1 MSEASSP
8 DFLQQPVTAL
18 RGVGDALAE
27 KLARLGIMRVEDLL
41 FHLPLRYQDRTRI
54 YPIAELKVGQEVLVE
69 GEIESTEVVLRG
81 RRMMLCHISDGTGI
95 LTLRF
100 FHFTTAQKQSLRQG
114 VPIRCFGE
122 VRQAGFKLEMA
133 HPEYRLLSATHPEP
147 IENTLTPTYPAT
159 EGLQQRSLRR
169 LIEIALEHVDEL
181 PDLLPERVVERHGFP
196 QLGEVLSLLHKPQGG
211 TPSPALPLS
220 GEGAR
225 GRAPSDSSPDK
236 GRLGRVSSRLVF
248 EELLAHQL
256 GVQQAR
262 HELQQVQAPAM
273 QDTNRYWQQLLR
285 SLPFAP
291 TDAQN
296 RVIGEITQDL
306 QQGIPMNRLVQGDV
320 GSGKTLVAVAAALH
334 AIANG
339 FQVAL
344 MAPTEL
350 LAEQHYQ
357 NLTRW
362 LEPLG
367 LETVFISGNQTPRQR
382 RRKVENL
389 LLGIGH
395 IAVGTHALF
404 QRTVEFLQLGLIIID
419 EQHRFG
425 VHQRMSLREKGK
437 QGDNYPHQLVMT
449 ATPIPRTLAM
459 TAYGDLDYSVIDELP
474 PGRTPITTVALSNE
488 RRDDVIGRIAAAC
501 CEGRQAYWV
510 CTLIEESEALQCETA
525 EDTAALL
532 RERLPHVEVGL
543 VHGRLHGSEKESIM
557 RQFKQ
562 GEIQLLVATTVIEVG
577 VDVPNASLMIIE
589 NAERFGLSQLHQLRG
604 RVGRGSTASSCVLLY
619 QNPLG
624 KTARKRLDAMRNS
637 TDGFVIADIDLEL
650 RGPGE
655 VLGTRQT
662 GDVRLRIA
670 SLLRDQHLLPA
681 VQVAAREIVAN
692 YPERVKLLT
701 KRWLQQPDGDTATRF
716 FQS

>member
-1 MSEASSP
+1 MSEPNTP
-8 DFLQQPVTAL
+8 DFLQQPVTTL

-27 KLARLGIMRVEDLL
+27 KLARLGIVRVADLL
-41 FHLPLRYQDRTRI
+41 FHLPMRYQDRTRI
-54 YPIAELKVGQEVLVE
+54 YPIASLKVGQEVLVE
-69 GEIESTEVVLRG
+69 GEIDSTEVVNRG
-81 RRMMLCHISDGTGI
+81 RTMLLCHLNDGSGI

-100 FHFTTAQKQSLRQG
+100 FHFTAAQKHSLRKG
-114 VPIRCFGE
+114 VLLRCFGE

-133 HPEYRLLSATHPEP
+133 HPECHYLNPDNPEP
-147 IENTLTPTYPAT
+147 IANTLTPTYPTT

-169 LIEIALEHVDEL
+169 LIDLALAHVEKL
-181 PDLLPERVVERHGFP
+181 PDLLPDSVLRQNPFPPLGHILSQLHTPPAGSTVEGMRPH
-196 QLGEVLSLLHKPQGG
+196 
-211 TPSPALPLS
+211 
-220 GEGAR
+220 
-225 GRAPSDSSPDK
+225 
-236 GRLGRVSSRLVF
+236 RLIF

-262 HELQQVQAPAM
+262 HDLQQVQAPALLEP
-273 QDTNRYWQQLLR
+273 NHYWQKLLR
-285 SLPFAP
+285 ALPFAP
-291 TDAQN
+291 TAAQN
-296 RVIGEITQDL
+296 RVIGEISHDL

-339 FQVAL
+339 YQVAL

-367 LETVFISGNQTPRQR
+367 VETVFISGNQTPRQR

-437 QGDNYPHQLVMT
+437 QGDHYPHQLVMT

-488 RRDDVIGRIAAAC
+488 RRDEVIERIAAAC
-501 CEGRQAYWV
+501 REGRQVYWV
-510 CTLIEESEALQCETA
+510 CTLIEESEALQCEAAEVTA
-525 EDTAALL
+525 GLL

-562 GEIQLLVATTVIEVG
+562 GDIQLLVATTVIEVG

-589 NAERFGLSQLHQLRG
+589 NAERMGLAQLHQLRG
-604 RVGRGSTASSCVLLY
+604 RVGRGSVASSCVLLY
-619 QNPLG
+619 QAPLG
-624 KTARKRLDAMRNS
+624 KTARKRLDAMRNT

-670 SLLRDQHLLPA
+670 SLLRDQHWLPA
-681 VQVAAREIVAN
+681 VQAAAREVVAK
-692 YPERVKLLT
+692 YPERVELLT
-701 KRWLQQPDGDTATRF
+701 RRWLQQEDGETATRF

>member
-1 MSEASSP
+1 MTEAAAP

-18 RGVGDALAE
+18 RGVGDAVAE
-27 KLARLGIMRVEDLL
+27 KLVRLGILRVADLL

-54 YPIAELKVGQEVLVE
+54 YPIASLQIGQEVLVE
-69 GEIESTEVVLRG
+69 GEIESTEVVQRG
-81 RRMMLCHISDGTGI
+81 RTMLLCHLNDGSGT

-100 FHFTTAQKQSLRQG
+100 FHFTSAQKYSLRKG
-114 VPIRCFGE
+114 VLLRCFGE
-122 VRQAGFKLEMA
+122 VRQAGMKLEMA
-133 HPEYRLLSATHPEP
+133 HPECHYLKADDPEP
-147 IENTLTPTYPAT
+147 IANTLTPTYPTT

-169 LIEIALEHVDEL
+169 LIDLALEHVEEL
-181 PDLLPERVVERHGFP
+181 PDLLPESVLKQHRFPPLAHELRKLHTPPSGSTVEGMRP
-196 QLGEVLSLLHKPQGG
+196 Y
-211 TPSPALPLS
+211 
-220 GEGAR
+220 
-225 GRAPSDSSPDK
+225 
-236 GRLGRVSSRLVF
+236 RLIF

-262 HELQQVQAPAM
+262 HELKQVQAHTMPE
-273 QDTNRYWQQLLR
+273 TNHYWRQLLR
-285 SLPFAP
+285 TLPFAP
-291 TDAQN
+291 TGAQN
-296 RVIGEITQDL
+296 RVIDEITTDL
-306 QQGIPMNRLVQGDV
+306 QQTVPMNRLVQGDV

-339 FQVAL
+339 FQVAM

-357 NLTRW
+357 NLVRW

-367 LETVFISGNQTPRQR
+367 VETVYISGNQTPRQR

-425 VHQRMSLREKGK
+425 VHQRMALREKGK
-437 QGDNYPHQLVMT
+437 QGEHYPHQLVMT

-474 PGRTPITTVALSNE
+474 PGRTPITTVALNNE
-488 RRDDVIGRIAAAC
+488 RRDEVIERISAAC
-501 CEGRQAYWV
+501 REGRQVYWV
-510 CTLIEESEALQCETA
+510 CTLIEESEALQCEAA
-525 EDTAALL
+525 EVTAAMLH
-532 RERLPHVEVGL
+532 ERLPHVAVGL
-543 VHGRLHGSEKESIM
+543 VHGRLHGSEKESMM
-557 RQFKQ
+557 RQFKL

-577 VDVPNASLMIIE
+577 VDVPNASLMVIE
-589 NAERFGLSQLHQLRG
+589 NAERMGLSQLHQLRG
-604 RVGRGSTASSCVLLY
+604 RVGRGSVASSCVLLY
-619 QNPLG
+619 QHPLG
-624 KTARKRLDAMRNS
+624 KTARKRLDAMRTT
-637 TDGFVIADIDLEL
+637 TDGFMIADIDLEL

-681 VQVAAREIVAN
+681 VQAVARDVVAQ
-692 YPERVKLLT
+692 YPERVEALT
-701 KRWLQQPDGDTATRF
+701 QRWLQQPDGETATQF

>member
-1 MSEASSP
+1 MSSHEN
-8 DFLQQPVTAL
+8 LNILEQPVTAL
-18 RGVGDALAE
+18 RGVGDAVAE
-27 KLARLGIMRVEDLL
+27 KLTRLGIVRVMDLL
-41 FHLPLRYQDRTRI
+41 FHLPMRYQDRTRI
-54 YPIAELKVGQEVLVE
+54 YPIASLKVGQEVVVE
-69 GEIESTEVVLRG
+69 GTVETTEVVQRG
-81 RRMMLCHISDGTGI
+81 RTMLLCHIHDGSGA

-100 FHFTTAQKQSLRQG
+100 FHFTTGQKHSLAKG
-114 VPIRCFGE
+114 VRLRCFGE
-122 VRQAGFKLEMA
+122 IRQAGFKLEIA
-133 HPEYRLLSATHPEP
+133 HPEYRLLNGNAPP
-147 IENTLTPTYPAT
+147 ALENTLTPTYPT
-159 EGLQQRSLRR
+159 TDGLQQRGLRK
-169 LIEIALEHVDEL
+169 LIDLALEHAHDL
-181 PDLLPERVVERHGFP
+181 PDLLPSKVVRLHQFP
-196 QLGEVLSLLHKPQGG
+196 PLADCLHLLHNPPAGYTVEAMRPQ
-211 TPSPALPLS
+211 
-220 GEGAR
+220 
-225 GRAPSDSSPDK
+225 
-236 GRLGRVSSRLVF
+236 RLVF

-262 HELQQVQAPAM
+262 HELQQVQAHAM
-273 QDTNRYWQQLLR
+273 LENNHYWQALLQ

-291 TDAQN
+291 TQAQA
-296 RVIGEITQDL
+296 RVIDEIRHDL
-306 QQGIPMNRLVQGDV
+306 HQTTPMNRLVQGDV

-357 NLTRW
+357 NLQHW

-367 LETVFISGNQTPRQR
+367 LETVFISGTQTPRQR

-404 QRTVEFLQLGLIIID
+404 QNTVQFLQLGLIIID

-425 VHQRMSLREKGK
+425 VHQRFALREKGK
-437 QGDNYPHQLVMT
+437 QGEHYPHQLVMT

-488 RRDDVIGRIAAAC
+488 RRDEVIERIAIAC
-501 CEGRQAYWV
+501 AEGRQVYWV
-510 CTLIEESEALQCETA
+510 CTLIEESEALQCEAAEKTA
-525 EDTAALL
+525 ETL
-532 RERLPHVEVGL
+532 RERLPHVTVGL
-543 VHGRLHGSEKESIM
+543 VHGKLHASEKERIM
-557 RQFKQ
+557 RTFKL

-577 VDVPNASLMIIE
+577 VDVPNASLMVIE
-589 NAERFGLSQLHQLRG
+589 NAERMGLSQLHQLRG
-604 RVGRGSTASSCVLLY
+604 RVGRGSVASSCVLLY
-619 QNPLG
+619 QAPLG
-624 KTARKRLDAMRNS
+624 KTARKRLDAMRTT
-637 TDGFVIADIDLEL
+637 TDGFKIADIDLEI

-662 GDVRLRIA
+662 GDVRLKVA

-681 VQVAAREIVAN
+681 VQQAAREIVAR
-692 YPERVKLLT
+692 YPERAALLT
-701 KRWLQQPDGDTATRF
+701 QRWLQRVGEDTATRF

>member
-1 MSEASSP
+1 MQHHATDSLL
-8 DFLQQPVTAL
+8 DQPVTAL
-18 RGVGDALAE
+18 RGVGDVLAE
-27 KLARLGIMRVEDLL
+27 KLGKLGILRVVDLL
-41 FHLPLRYQDRTRI
+41 FHLPMRYQDRTCI
-54 YPIAELKVGQEVLVE
+54 YPIANLKVGQEVLVE
-69 GEIESTEVVLRG
+69 GEIDATEVVNRG
-81 RRMMLCHISDGTGI
+81 RTMLLCHINDGSGI

-100 FHFTTAQKQSLRQG
+100 FHFTTAQKHSLRKG
-114 VPIRCFGE
+114 ALLRCFGE

-133 HPEYRLLSATHPEP
+133 HPEYRLVNPDTPEP
-147 IENTLTPTYPAT
+147 IENTLTPTYPTT

-169 LIEIALEHVDEL
+169 LIEMALQQTDVL
-181 PDLLPERVVERHGFP
+181 PDLLPENVVRQYQFP
-196 QLGEVLSLLHKPQGG
+196 PLKAILHMLHTPPSGSTVEGMRPQ
-211 TPSPALPLS
+211 
-220 GEGAR
+220 
-225 GRAPSDSSPDK
+225 
-236 GRLGRVSSRLVF
+236 RLIF

-273 QDTNRYWQQLLR
+273 QEANHYWRKLLR
-285 SLPFAP
+285 ALPFAP

-296 RVIGEITQDL
+296 RVIGEITHDL

-339 FQVAL
+339 YQVAL

-367 LETVFISGNQTPRQR
+367 VETVYISGNQTPRQR

-437 QGDNYPHQLVMT
+437 QGDHYPHQLVMT

-474 PGRTPITTVALSNE
+474 PGRTPITTVAMNNE
-488 RRDDVIGRIAAAC
+488 RRDEVITRIADAC
-501 CEGRQAYWV
+501 REGRQVYWV
-510 CTLIEESEALQCETA
+510 CPLIEESEVLQYEAAEVTA
-525 EDTAALL
+525 TLL
-532 RERLPHVEVGL
+532 RERLPHVAVGL

-562 GEIQLLVATTVIEVG
+562 GNIQLLVATTVIEVG

-589 NAERFGLSQLHQLRG
+589 NAERMGLAQLHQLRG

-619 QNPLG
+619 QAPLG
-624 KTARKRLDAMRNS
+624 KTARKRLDAMRNT

-662 GDVRLRIA
+662 GDVRLRVA
-670 SLLRDQHLLPA
+670 SLLRDQHWLPA
-681 VQVAAREIVAN
+681 VQEAARAIVAQ
-692 YPERVKLLT
+692 YPERVELLT
-701 KRWLQQPDGDTATRF
+701 RRWLQQAGGDTATRF

>member
-1 MSEASSP
+1 MSEPGAP

-27 KLARLGIMRVEDLL
+27 KLARLGILQVADLL

-54 YPIAELKVGQEVLVE
+54 CPIAELKVGQEVLVE
-69 GEIESTEVVLRG
+69 GEIVATEVVNRG
-81 RRMMLCHISDGTGI
+81 RRMLLSHVSDGGGI

-100 FHFTTAQKQSLRQG
+100 FHFTTAQKQSLREG
-114 VPIRCFGE
+114 AAIRCFGE

-133 HPEYRLLSATHPEP
+133 HPEYRLLGSSDPPP

-169 LIEIALEHVDEL
+169 LIEMALQHTDGL
-181 PDLLPERVVERHGFP
+181 PDLLPETIVRRHNFP
-196 QLGEVLSLLHKPQGG
+196 PLQACVQLLHNPPPGS
-211 TPSPALPLS
+211 TV
-220 GEGAR
+220 EGMR
-225 GRAPSDSSPDK
+225 PH
-236 GRLGRVSSRLVF
+236 RLVF

-262 HELQQVQAPAM
+262 HELRQEQAPAM
-273 QDTNRYWQQLLR
+273 REANHYWCQLLR

-291 TDAQN
+291 TAAQN
-296 RVIGEITQDL
+296 RVISEITRDL

-339 FQVAL
+339 YQVAL

-367 LETVFISGNQTPRQR
+367 LETVYISGNQTPRQR

-404 QRTVEFLQLGLIIID
+404 QRTVEFLQLGLVIID

-437 QGDNYPHQLVMT
+437 QGDHYPHQLVMT

-501 CEGRQAYWV
+501 HEGRQAYWV
-510 CTLIEESEALQCETA
+510 CTLIEESETLQCEAAEATA
-525 EDTAALL
+525 SLL
-532 RERLPHVEVGL
+532 RERLPHAEVGL
-543 VHGRLHGSEKESIM
+543 VHGRLHGFEKESIM

-589 NAERFGLSQLHQLRG
+589 NAERLGLAQLHQLRG
-604 RVGRGSTASSCVLLY
+604 RVGRGSAASSCVLLY
-619 QNPLG
+619 QQPLG
-624 KTARKRLDAMRNS
+624 KTARKRLDAMRAT

-670 SLLRDQHLLPA
+670 SLLRDQHWLPA
-681 VQVAAREIVAN
+681 VQVAAREVVAN
-692 YPERVKLLT
+692 YPERVGLLT
-701 KRWLQQPDGDTATRF
+701 RRWLQQENGATATRF

>member
-1 MSEASSP
+1 MQNHATDS
-8 DFLQQPVTAL
+8 FLDKPVTSL
-18 RGVGDALAE
+18 RGVGDALTE
-27 KLARLGIMRVEDLL
+27 KLSRLGILRVVDLL

-54 YPIAELKVGQEVLVE
+54 YPIADLKVGQEVLVE
-69 GEIESTEVVLRG
+69 GEIDSTEVVIRG

-100 FHFTTAQKQSLRQG
+100 FHFSSAQKQSLRTG
-114 VPIRCFGE
+114 APIRCFGE

-133 HPEYRLLSATHPEP
+133 HPEYRLLSSAAPEP
-147 IENTLTPTYPAT
+147 IENTLTPTYPTT

-169 LIEIALEHVDEL
+169 LIEMALQHLHEL
-181 PDLLPERVVERHGFP
+181 PDLLPEHTVRQHRFQPLAESLQMLHNPPPGSAVEGMRP
-196 QLGEVLSLLHKPQGG
+196 Y
-211 TPSPALPLS
+211 
-220 GEGAR
+220 
-225 GRAPSDSSPDK
+225 
-236 GRLGRVSSRLVF
+236 RLIF

-262 HELQQVQAPAM
+262 HEIKQVQAPAM
-273 QDTNRYWQQLLR
+273 QEANHYWQKLLR

-291 TDAQN
+291 TQAQS
-296 RVIGEITQDL
+296 RVIGEITHDL
-306 QQGIPMNRLVQGDV
+306 QQAVPMNRLVQGDV

-357 NLTRW
+357 NLTHW

-367 LETVFISGNQTPRQR
+367 VETVFISGNQTPRQR

-425 VHQRMSLREKGK
+425 VHQRMELREKGK

-488 RRDDVIGRIAAAC
+488 RRDDVIERIAAAC
-501 CEGRQAYWV
+501 CEGRQVYWV
-510 CTLIEESEALQCETA
+510 CTLIEESEILQCEAA
-525 EDTAALL
+525 EVTTELL
-532 RERLPHVEVGL
+532 RERLPDVEIGL
-543 VHGRLHGSEKESIM
+543 VHGRLHASEKESIM
-557 RQFKQ
+557 HSFKT
-562 GEIQLLVATTVIEVG
+562 GHIQLLVATTVIEVG
-577 VDVPNASLMIIE
+577 VDVPNASLMVIE
-589 NAERFGLSQLHQLRG
+589 NAERLGLSQLHQLRG

-619 QNPLG
+619 QPPLG
-624 KTARKRLDAMRNS
+624 KTARKRLDAMRTT

-670 SLLRDQHLLPA
+670 NLLRDQHLLPA
-681 VQVAAREIVAN
+681 VQAAAREIVAK
-692 YPERVKLLT
+692 YPERVELLT
-701 KRWLQQPDGDTATRF
+701 QRWLQQPDGDTATRF

>member
-1 MSEASSP
+1 MQNHAHDS
-8 DFLQQPVTAL
+8 FLDNPVTTL

-27 KLARLGIMRVEDLL
+27 KLARLGILRVADLL

-54 YPIAELKVGQEVLVE
+54 YPISDLKAGQEVLVE
-69 GEIESTEVVLRG
+69 GEIDSTEVVIRG
-81 RRMMLCHISDGTGI
+81 RRMMLCHISDGSGI

-114 VPIRCFGE
+114 APIRCFGE

-133 HPEYRLLSATHPEP
+133 HPEYRLLSTTSPEP
-147 IENTLTPTYPAT
+147 IENTLTPTYPTT

-169 LIEIALEHVDEL
+169 LIEIALEHVAEL
-181 PDLLPERVVERHGFP
+181 PDLLPESILRQHQFPPLANILHQLHTPPSGSTVEGMRP
-196 QLGEVLSLLHKPQGG
+196 Y
-211 TPSPALPLS
+211 
-220 GEGAR
+220 
-225 GRAPSDSSPDK
+225 
-236 GRLGRVSSRLVF
+236 RLIF

-273 QDTNRYWQQLLR
+273 QETNHYWQKLLR
-285 SLPFAP
+285 ALPFAP
-291 TDAQN
+291 TAAQN
-296 RVIGEITQDL
+296 RVIGEITHDL
-306 QQGIPMNRLVQGDV
+306 QQAIPMNRLVQGDV

-367 LETVFISGNQTPRQR
+367 VETVYISGNQTPRQR

-488 RRDDVIGRIAAAC
+488 RRDDVIERISAAC
-501 CEGRQAYWV
+501 REGRQVYWV
-510 CTLIEESEALQCETA
+510 CTLIEESETLQCEAAEVTA
-525 EDTAALL
+525 ELL
-532 RERLPHVEVGL
+532 RERLPHVAVGL

-562 GEIQLLVATTVIEVG
+562 CNIQLLVATTVIEVG
-577 VDVPNASLMIIE
+577 VDVPNASLMVIE
-589 NAERFGLSQLHQLRG
+589 NAERLGLSQLHQLRG

-619 QNPLG
+619 QHPLG
-624 KTARKRLDAMRNS
+624 KTARKRLDAMRTT
-637 TDGFVIADIDLEL
+637 TDGFMIADIDLEL

-681 VQVAAREIVAN
+681 VQVAAREIVAK
-692 YPERVKLLT
+692 YPQRVELLT
-701 KRWLQQPDGDTATRF
+701 RRWLQQPDGDTATRF

>member
-1 MSEASSP
+1 MNEASSP

-54 YPIAELKVGQEVLVE
+54 YPIAELKAGQEVLVE

-114 VPIRCFGE
+114 APIRCFGE

-133 HPEYRLLSATHPEP
+133 HPEYRLLSASNPEP

-181 PDLLPERVVERHGFP
+181 PELLPETVVRQQRFIA
-196 QLGEVLSLLHKPQGG
+196 LGDCLRMLHKPVFN
-211 TPSPALPLS
+211 
-220 GEGAR
+220 GEGVCNTPLQSGQHPMQR
-225 GRAPSDSSPDK
+225 
-236 GRLGRVSSRLVF
+236 RLVF

-557 RQFKQ
+557 RQFKL

-670 SLLRDQHLLPA
+670 SLLRDQHWLPA
-681 VQVAAREIVAN
+681 VQEAAREVVAN

-701 KRWLQQPDGDTATRF
+701 RRWLQQADGDTATRF

>member
-1 MSEASSP
+1 MIPADSP
-8 DFLQQPVTAL
+8 FLQQPVTRL

-27 KLARLGIMRVEDLL
+27 KLAKLGISRVMDLL

-54 YPIAELKVGQEVLVE
+54 YPIASLRVGQEVLVE
-69 GEIESTEVVLRG
+69 GEIESTEVVVRG
-81 RRMMLCHISDGTGI
+81 RRMLLCHINDGSGI

-100 FHFTTAQKQSLRQG
+100 FHFTHAQQQSLRKG
-114 VPIRCFGE
+114 ALIRCFGE

-133 HPEYRLLSATHPEP
+133 HPEYKLLNSSDPP
-147 IENTLTPTYPAT
+147 SIENTLTPTYPTT

-169 LIEIALEHVDEL
+169 LIDLALKHVEEL
-181 PDLLPERVVERHGFP
+181 PDLLPESVVRQQHFP
-196 QLGEVLSLLHKPQGG
+196 PLAQAVSQLHNPPPGATVEGMRPQ
-211 TPSPALPLS
+211 
-220 GEGAR
+220 
-225 GRAPSDSSPDK
+225 
-236 GRLGRVSSRLVF
+236 RLIF

-262 HELQQVQAPAM
+262 HDLQQVQAPSM
-273 QDTNRYWQQLLR
+273 QETNHYWQKLLR
-285 SLPFAP
+285 ALPFAP
-291 TDAQN
+291 TNAQQ
-296 RVIGEITQDL
+296 RVIGEITRDL
-306 QQGIPMNRLVQGDV
+306 QGDIPMNRLVQGDV

-339 FQVAL
+339 YQVAL

-357 NLTRW
+357 NLQHW

-367 LETVFISGNQTPRQR
+367 VETVFISGNQTPRQR

-404 QRTVEFLQLGLIIID
+404 QNSVEFLQLGLIIID

-425 VHQRMSLREKGK
+425 VHQRFALREKGK
-437 QGDNYPHQLVMT
+437 QGDAYPHQLVMT

-474 PGRTPITTVALSNE
+474 PGRTPITTVALNNS
-488 RRDDVIGRIAAAC
+488 RRDEVIGRIASAC
-501 CEGRQAYWV
+501 VEGRQAYWV
-510 CTLIEESEALQCETA
+510 CTLIEESEALQCEAAEKTA
-525 EDTAALL
+525 ELL
-532 RERLPHVEVGL
+532 HERLPQVSVGL

-557 RQFKQ
+557 RQFKH
-562 GEIQLLVATTVIEVG
+562 GELQLLVATTVIEVG
-577 VDVPNASLMIIE
+577 MDVPNASLMIIE
-589 NAERFGLSQLHQLRG
+589 NAERMGLAQLHQLRG
-604 RVGRGSTASSCVLLY
+604 RVGRGSVASSCVLLY
-619 QNPLG
+619 QHPLG
-624 KTARKRLDAMRNS
+624 KTARKRLDAMRTT

-662 GDVRLRIA
+662 GDVRLKIA

-681 VQVAAREIVAN
+681 VQAAAREIVAQ
-692 YPERVKLLT
+692 YPERMAMLT
-701 KRWLQQPDGDTATRF
+701 ERWLQRVGEDTATRF

>member
-1 MSEASSP
+1 MSSHEN
-8 DFLQQPVTAL
+8 LNILEQPVTAL
-18 RGVGDALAE
+18 RGVGDAVAE
-27 KLARLGIMRVEDLL
+27 KLTRLGIVRVMDLL
-41 FHLPLRYQDRTRI
+41 FHLPMRYQDRTRI
-54 YPIAELKVGQEVLVE
+54 YPIASLKVGQEVVVE
-69 GEIESTEVVLRG
+69 GTVETTEVVQRG
-81 RRMMLCHISDGTGI
+81 RTMLLCHIHDGSGA

-100 FHFTTAQKQSLRQG
+100 FHFTTGQKHSLAKG
-114 VPIRCFGE
+114 VRLRCFGE
-122 VRQAGFKLEMA
+122 IRQAGFKLEIA
-133 HPEYRLLSATHPEP
+133 HPEYRLLNGTTPPAL
-147 IENTLTPTYPAT
+147 ENTLTPTYPT
-159 EGLQQRSLRR
+159 TDGLQQRGLRK
-169 LIEIALEHVDEL
+169 LIDLALEHAHDL
-181 PDLLPERVVERHGFP
+181 PDLLPSKVVRLHQFP
-196 QLGEVLSLLHKPQGG
+196 PLADCLHLLHNPPAGYTVEAMRPQ
-211 TPSPALPLS
+211 
-220 GEGAR
+220 
-225 GRAPSDSSPDK
+225 
-236 GRLGRVSSRLVF
+236 RLVF

-256 GVQQAR
+256 SVQQAR
-262 HELQQVQAPAM
+262 HELQQVQAHAM
-273 QDTNRYWQQLLR
+273 LENNHYWQALLQ

-291 TDAQN
+291 TQAQA
-296 RVIGEITQDL
+296 RVIDEIRHDL
-306 QQGIPMNRLVQGDV
+306 HQTTPMNRLVQGDV

-357 NLTRW
+357 NLQHW

-367 LETVFISGNQTPRQR
+367 LETVFISGTQTPRQR

-404 QRTVEFLQLGLIIID
+404 QNTVQFLQLGLIIID

-425 VHQRMSLREKGK
+425 VHQRFALREKGK
-437 QGDNYPHQLVMT
+437 QGEHYPHQLVMT

-488 RRDDVIGRIAAAC
+488 RRDEVIERIAIAC
-501 CEGRQAYWV
+501 AEGRQVYWV
-510 CTLIEESEALQCETA
+510 CTLIEESEALQCEAAEKTA
-525 EDTAALL
+525 ETL
-532 RERLPHVEVGL
+532 RERLPHVTVRL
-543 VHGRLHGSEKESIM
+543 VHGKLHASEKERIM
-557 RQFKQ
+557 RTFKL

-577 VDVPNASLMIIE
+577 VDVPNASLMVIE
-589 NAERFGLSQLHQLRG
+589 NAERMGLSQLHQLRG
-604 RVGRGSTASSCVLLY
+604 RVGRGSVASSCVLLY
-619 QNPLG
+619 QAPLG
-624 KTARKRLDAMRNS
+624 KTARKRLDAMRTT
-637 TDGFVIADIDLEL
+637 TDGFKIADIDLEI

-662 GDVRLRIA
+662 GDVRLKVA

-681 VQVAAREIVAN
+681 VQQAAREIVAR
-692 YPERVKLLT
+692 YPERAALLT
-701 KRWLQQPDGDTATRF
+701 QRWLQRVGEDTATRF

>member
-1 MSEASSP
+1 MSEPCAP

-27 KLARLGIMRVEDLL
+27 KLARLGILRVADLL

-54 YPIAELKVGQEVLVE
+54 YPIASLKVGQEVLVE
-69 GEIESTEVVLRG
+69 GEIDSTEVVMRG
-81 RRMMLCHISDGTGI
+81 RTMLLCHLNDGSGI

-100 FHFTTAQKQSLRQG
+100 FHFTSAQKYSLRKG
-114 VPIRCFGE
+114 VLLRCFGE
-122 VRQAGFKLEMA
+122 VRQAGMKLEMA
-133 HPEYRLLSATHPEP
+133 HPECHYLNPDDPEP
-147 IENTLTPTYPAT
+147 IANTLTPTYPTT

-169 LIEIALEHVDEL
+169 LIDMALEQVEAL
-181 PDLLPERVVERHGFP
+181 PDLLPESVVSQHHF
-196 QLGEVLSLLHKPQGG
+196 
-211 TPSPALPLS
+211 PALAKELRKLHTPPAGS
-220 GEGAR
+220 TVEGMR
-225 GRAPSDSSPDK
+225 PY
-236 GRLGRVSSRLVF
+236 RLIF

-262 HELQQVQAPAM
+262 HELKQVQAHVMPE
-273 QDTNRYWQQLLR
+273 TNHYWQQLLR
-285 SLPFAP
+285 VLPFAP
-291 TDAQN
+291 TAAQN
-296 RVIGEITQDL
+296 RVIAEITTDL
-306 QQGIPMNRLVQGDV
+306 QQAMPMNRLVQGDV

-367 LETVFISGNQTPRQR
+367 VETVYISGNQTPRQR

-425 VHQRMSLREKGK
+425 VHQRMALREKGK
-437 QGDNYPHQLVMT
+437 QGDHYPHQLVMT

-474 PGRTPITTVALSNE
+474 PGRTPITTVALNNE
-488 RRDDVIGRIAAAC
+488 RRDEVIERIAAAC
-501 CEGRQAYWV
+501 REGRQVYWV
-510 CTLIEESEALQCETA
+510 CTLIEESEALQCEAA
-525 EDTAALL
+525 EVTAALL
-532 RERLPHVEVGL
+532 HERLPHVAVGL

-557 RQFKQ
+557 RQFKL

-589 NAERFGLSQLHQLRG
+589 NAERMGLSQLHQLRG
-604 RVGRGSTASSCVLLY
+604 RVGRGSVASSCVLLY
-619 QNPLG
+619 QTPLG
-624 KTARKRLDAMRNS
+624 KTARKRLDAMRTT

-681 VQVAAREIVAN
+681 VQAAAREVVAK
-692 YPERVKLLT
+692 YPERVEALT
-701 KRWLQQPDGDTATRF
+701 HRWLQQPDGETATQF

>member
-1 MSEASSP
+1 MSSHEN
-8 DFLQQPVTAL
+8 LNILEQPVTAL
-18 RGVGDALAE
+18 RGVGDAVAE
-27 KLARLGIMRVEDLL
+27 KLTRLGIVRVMDLL
-41 FHLPLRYQDRTRI
+41 FHLPMRYQDRTRI
-54 YPIAELKVGQEVLVE
+54 YPIASLKVGQEVVVE
-69 GEIESTEVVLRG
+69 GTVETTEVVQRG
-81 RRMMLCHISDGTGI
+81 RTMLLCHIHDGSGA

-100 FHFTTAQKQSLRQG
+100 FHFTTGQKHSLAKG
-114 VPIRCFGE
+114 VRLRCFGE
-122 VRQAGFKLEMA
+122 IRQAGFKLEIA
-133 HPEYRLLSATHPEP
+133 HPEYRLLNGNAPP
-147 IENTLTPTYPAT
+147 ALENTLTPTYPT
-159 EGLQQRSLRR
+159 TDGLQQRGLRK
-169 LIEIALEHVDEL
+169 LIDLALEHAHDL
-181 PDLLPERVVERHGFP
+181 PDLLPSKVVRLHQFP
-196 QLGEVLSLLHKPQGG
+196 PLADCLHLLHNPPAGYTVEAMRPQ
-211 TPSPALPLS
+211 
-220 GEGAR
+220 
-225 GRAPSDSSPDK
+225 
-236 GRLGRVSSRLVF
+236 RLVF

-262 HELQQVQAPAM
+262 HELQQVQAHAM
-273 QDTNRYWQQLLR
+273 LENNHYWQALLQ

-291 TDAQN
+291 TQAQA
-296 RVIGEITQDL
+296 RVIDEIRHDL
-306 QQGIPMNRLVQGDV
+306 HQTTPMNRLVQGDV

-357 NLTRW
+357 NLQHW

-367 LETVFISGNQTPRQR
+367 LETVFISGTQTPRQR

-404 QRTVEFLQLGLIIID
+404 QNTVQFLQLGLIIID

-425 VHQRMSLREKGK
+425 VHQRFALREKGK
-437 QGDNYPHQLVMT
+437 QGEHYPHQLVMT

-474 PGRTPITTVALSNE
+474 PGRTPITTVALNNE
-488 RRDDVIGRIAAAC
+488 RRDEVIERIAIAC
-501 CEGRQAYWV
+501 AEGRQVYWV
-510 CTLIEESEALQCETA
+510 CTLIEESEALQCEAAEKTA
-525 EDTAALL
+525 ETL
-532 RERLPHVEVGL
+532 RERLPRVTVGL
-543 VHGRLHGSEKESIM
+543 VHGKLHASEKERIM
-557 RQFKQ
+557 RTFKL

-577 VDVPNASLMIIE
+577 VDVPNASLMVIE
-589 NAERFGLSQLHQLRG
+589 NAERMGLSQLHQLRG
-604 RVGRGSTASSCVLLY
+604 RVGRGSVASSCVLLY
-619 QNPLG
+619 QAPLG
-624 KTARKRLDAMRNS
+624 KTARKRLDAMRTT
-637 TDGFVIADIDLEL
+637 TDGFKIADIDLEI

-662 GDVRLRIA
+662 GDVRLKVA

-681 VQVAAREIVAN
+681 VQQAAREIVAR
-692 YPERVKLLT
+692 YPERAALLT
-701 KRWLQQPDGDTATRF
+701 QRWLQRVGEDTATRF

>member
-1 MSEASSP
+1 MSSHENP
-8 DFLQQPVTAL
+8 NILEQPVTAL
-18 RGVGDALAE
+18 RGVGDAVAE
-27 KLARLGIMRVEDLL
+27 KLTRLGIVRVMDLL
-41 FHLPLRYQDRTRI
+41 FHLPMRYQDRTRI
-54 YPIAELKVGQEVLVE
+54 YPIASLKVGQEVVVE
-69 GEIESTEVVLRG
+69 GTVETTEVVQRG
-81 RRMMLCHISDGTGI
+81 RTMLLCHIHDGSGA

-100 FHFTTAQKQSLRQG
+100 FHFTTGQKHSLAKG
-114 VPIRCFGE
+114 VRLRCFGE
-122 VRQAGFKLEMA
+122 IRQAGFKLEIA
-133 HPEYRLLSATHPEP
+133 HPEYRLLNGNAPP
-147 IENTLTPTYPAT
+147 ALENTLTPTYPT
-159 EGLQQRSLRR
+159 TDGLQQRGLRK
-169 LIEIALEHVDEL
+169 LIDLALEHAHDL
-181 PDLLPERVVERHGFP
+181 PDLLPSKVVRLHQFP
-196 QLGEVLSLLHKPQGG
+196 PLADCLHLLHNPPAGYTVEAMRPQ
-211 TPSPALPLS
+211 
-220 GEGAR
+220 
-225 GRAPSDSSPDK
+225 
-236 GRLGRVSSRLVF
+236 RLVF

-262 HELQQVQAPAM
+262 HELQQVQAHAM
-273 QDTNRYWQQLLR
+273 LENNHYWQALLQ

-291 TDAQN
+291 TQAQA
-296 RVIGEITQDL
+296 RVIDEIRHDL
-306 QQGIPMNRLVQGDV
+306 HQTTPMNRLVQGDV

-344 MAPTEL
+344 MTPTEL

-357 NLTRW
+357 NLQHW

-367 LETVFISGNQTPRQR
+367 LETVFISGTQTPRQR

-404 QRTVEFLQLGLIIID
+404 QNTVQFLQLGLIIID

-425 VHQRMSLREKGK
+425 VHQRFALREKGK
-437 QGDNYPHQLVMT
+437 QGEHYPHQLVMT

-488 RRDDVIGRIAAAC
+488 RRDEVIERIAIAC
-501 CEGRQAYWV
+501 AEGRQVYWV
-510 CTLIEESEALQCETA
+510 CTLIEESEALQCEAAEKTA
-525 EDTAALL
+525 ETL
-532 RERLPHVEVGL
+532 RERLPHVTVGL
-543 VHGRLHGSEKESIM
+543 VHGKLHASEKERIM
-557 RQFKQ
+557 RTFKL

-577 VDVPNASLMIIE
+577 VDVPNASLMVIE
-589 NAERFGLSQLHQLRG
+589 NAERMGLSQLHQLRG
-604 RVGRGSTASSCVLLY
+604 RVGRGSVASSCVLLY
-619 QNPLG
+619 QAPLG
-624 KTARKRLDAMRNS
+624 KTARKRLDAMRTT
-637 TDGFVIADIDLEL
+637 TDGFKIADIDLEI

-662 GDVRLRIA
+662 GDVRLKVA

-681 VQVAAREIVAN
+681 VQQAAREIVAR
-692 YPERVKLLT
+692 YPERAALLT
-701 KRWLQQPDGDTATRF
+701 QRWLQRVGEDEATRF

>member
-1 MSEASSP
+1 MTETADP

-18 RGVGDALAE
+18 RGVGDAVAE
-27 KLARLGIMRVEDLL
+27 KLVRLGILRVADLL

-54 YPIAELKVGQEVLVE
+54 YPIASLKVGQEVLVE
-69 GEIESTEVVLRG
+69 GEIEHTEVVQRG
-81 RRMMLCHISDGTGI
+81 RTMLLCYLNDGSGSLI
-95 LTLRF
+95 LRF
-100 FHFTTAQKQSLRQG
+100 FHFTSAQKYSLRKG
-114 VPIRCFGE
+114 VLLRCFGE
-122 VRQAGFKLEMA
+122 VRQSGMKLEMA
-133 HPEYRLLSATHPEP
+133 HPECHYLKADDPEP
-147 IENTLTPTYPAT
+147 IANTLTPTYPTT

-169 LIEIALEHVDEL
+169 LIDLALEHVEEL
-181 PDLLPERVVERHGFP
+181 PDLLPESVIRQHRFPPLAHELRKLHTPPAGSTVEGMRP
-196 QLGEVLSLLHKPQGG
+196 Y
-211 TPSPALPLS
+211 
-220 GEGAR
+220 
-225 GRAPSDSSPDK
+225 
-236 GRLGRVSSRLVF
+236 RLIF

-262 HELQQVQAPAM
+262 HELKRVQAHVMPE
-273 QDTNRYWQQLLR
+273 TNHYWRQLLR
-285 SLPFAP
+285 TLPFAP

-296 RVIGEITQDL
+296 RVIGEITTDL
-306 QQGIPMNRLVQGDV
+306 QQTVPMNRLVQGDV

-357 NLTRW
+357 NLVRW

-367 LETVFISGNQTPRQR
+367 VETVYISGNQTPRQR

-425 VHQRMSLREKGK
+425 VHQRMALREKGK
-437 QGDNYPHQLVMT
+437 QGDHYPHQLVMT

-474 PGRTPITTVALSNE
+474 PGRTPITTVALNNE
-488 RRDDVIGRIAAAC
+488 RRDEVIERISAAC
-501 CEGRQAYWV
+501 REGRQVYWV
-510 CTLIEESEALQCETA
+510 CTLIEESEALQCEAA
-525 EDTAALL
+525 EVTAALL
-532 RERLPHVEVGL
+532 HERLPHVAVGL
-543 VHGRLHGSEKESIM
+543 VHGRLHGAEKESIM
-557 RQFKQ
+557 QQFKA
-562 GEIQLLVATTVIEVG
+562 GDIQLLVATTVIEVG
-577 VDVPNASLMIIE
+577 VDVPNASLMVIE
-589 NAERFGLSQLHQLRG
+589 NAERMGLSQLHQLRG
-604 RVGRGSTASSCVLLY
+604 RVGRGSVASSCVLLY
-619 QNPLG
+619 QHPLG
-624 KTARKRLDAMRNS
+624 RTARKRLDAMRTT

-681 VQVAAREIVAN
+681 VQTAARDVVAH
-692 YPERVKLLT
+692 YPERVEALT
-701 KRWLQQPDGDTATRF
+701 QRWLQQPDGETATQF

>member
-1 MSEASSP
+1 MSSHENLTIL
-8 DFLQQPVTAL
+8 DQPVTAL
-18 RGVGDALAE
+18 RGVGDAVAE
-27 KLARLGIMRVEDLL
+27 KLARLGIVRVVDLL

-54 YPIAELKVGQEVLVE
+54 YPIASLKVGQEVVVE
-69 GEIESTEVVLRG
+69 GTIETTEVVQRG
-81 RRMMLCHISDGTGI
+81 RTMLLCQIHDGSGS

-100 FHFTTAQKQSLRQG
+100 FHFTTGQRQSLAKGARL
-114 VPIRCFGE
+114 RCFGE

-133 HPEYRLLSATHPEP
+133 HPEYRLLNGRDPP
-147 IENTLTPTYPAT
+147 PLENTLTPTYPT
-159 EGLQQRSLRR
+159 TDGLQQRGLRK
-169 LIEIALEHVDEL
+169 LMDLALEHAHDL
-181 PDLLPERVVERHGFP
+181 PDLLPSKVVRQYQFP
-196 QLGEVLSLLHKPQGG
+196 PLADCLHLLHNP
-211 TPSPALPLS
+211 PAGS
-220 GEGAR
+220 TVEGMR
-225 GRAPSDSSPDK
+225 PH
-236 GRLGRVSSRLVF
+236 RLVF

-262 HELQQVQAPAM
+262 HEIQQVQAHAM
-273 QDTNRYWQQLLR
+273 TEANHAWQQLLQA
-285 SLPFAP
+285 LPFAP
-291 TDAQN
+291 TNAQA
-296 RVIGEITQDL
+296 RVIDEITHDL
-306 QQGIPMNRLVQGDV
+306 RQTIPMNRLVQGDV

-357 NLTRW
+357 NLQRW

-367 LETVFISGNQTPRQR
+367 LETVFISGTQTPRQR

-404 QRTVEFLQLGLIIID
+404 QNTVQFLQLGLIIID

-425 VHQRMSLREKGK
+425 VYQRFALREKGK
-437 QGDNYPHQLVMT
+437 QGDHYPHQLVMT

-488 RRDDVIGRIAAAC
+488 RRDDVIERIAVAC
-501 CEGRQAYWV
+501 VEGRQVYWV
-510 CTLIEESEALQCETA
+510 CTLIEESEALQCEAA
-525 EDTAALL
+525 EKTAATL
-532 RERLPHVEVGL
+532 RERLPHVAVGL
-543 VHGRLHGSEKESIM
+543 VHGRLHASEKERIM
-557 RQFKQ
+557 REFKQ

-589 NAERFGLSQLHQLRG
+589 NAERMGLSQLHQLRG
-604 RVGRGSTASSCVLLY
+604 RVGRGSVASSCVLLY
-619 QNPLG
+619 QAPLG
-624 KTARKRLDAMRNS
+624 KTARKRLDAMRTT
-637 TDGFVIADIDLEL
+637 TDGFMIADIDLEI

-662 GDVRLRIA
+662 GDVRLKIA

-681 VQVAAREIVAN
+681 VQQAAREIVAR
-692 YPERVKLLT
+692 YPERAALLT
-701 KRWLQQPDGDTATRF
+701 QRWLQRVGEDAATRF